1 MVSHSMYGDVGTA
14 EKKAPGKRRS
24 GLNLSLSKQSTK
36 KDVMKEG
43 SKQSTT
49 RKNMHPF
56 KNPKVIAEAN
66 SEGKE
71 DS

>member
-14 EKKAPGKRRS
+14 EKRARKRRS
-24 GLNLSLSKQSTK
+24 GLHESLSKQSTK
-36 KDVMKEG
+36 RDVLKEG

-56 KNPKVIAEAN
+56 KDPKVITEAN